1 MSDFLHNLRTGN
13 LKPRYDRPRKN
24 YDNPQHRNQND
35 RNFGKDRKGNY
46 QKKVHTGDQLQ
57 EIKKHLESIAQ
68 TVESNFKAQEKAAV
82 ALERIAAVLE
92 AATGIKADAATIEAA
107 GATVRDESPA
117 QTAAEP
123 QATPEPAKNPETPTL
138 SKDVLLATITEMRN
152 DGVSFEKIA
161 AELEKRGI
169 PTVSGRGKWRGPA
182 VSKLLKETA

>member
-82 ALERIAAVLE
+82 ALERIATVLE
-92 AATGIKADAATIEAA
+92 AATGIKAAGEA
-107 GATVRDESPA
+107 VRDESPA

-123 QATPEPAKNPETPTL
+123 QATPEPAKDPETPTL

>member
-13 LKPRYDRPRKN
+13 LKQRYDRPRKN

-92 AATGIKADAATIEAA
+92 AATGIKTADT
-107 GATVRDESPA
+107 TVRAEDTA

-123 QATPEPAKNPETPTL
+123 QTTLEPAKDQETPTL
-138 SKDVLLATITEMRN
+138 EKDVLLATITEMRN

-161 AELEKRGI
+161 AELEKREI

-182 VSKLLKETA
+182 VSKLLKDKA

>member
-92 AATGIKADAATIEAA
+92 AATGVKAA
-107 GATVRDESPA
+107 GATVRNESPA
-117 QTAAEP
+117 QTTAEP
-123 QATPEPAKNPETPTL
+123 QATPEPAKDPETPTL

>member
-13 LKPRYDRPRKN
+13 LKQRYDRPRKN

-92 AATGIKADAATIEAA
+92 AATGVKAA
-107 GATVRDESPA
+107 GATVRNESPA

-123 QATPEPAKNPETPTL
+123 QATPEPAKDPETPTL